1 MKIQLIT
8 ISIILLS
15 AIGCQTSKETI
26 KSEKIVVIEKKNT
39 TTEEEKIVEKYWKLK
54 TLAGKEVK
62 MTPNQTKEMHFMLKL
77 NENRVVGFLG
87 CNSLFGSYQLLKGS
101 RIKFSHLGSTK
112 MYCPGV
118 NEAEFIS
125 IFELTDNYTIKEDVL
140 VLNVGKRAP
149 LAVFEAVYL

>member
-26 KSEKIVVIEKKNT
+26 KSEKIVVTEKNST

-54 TLAGKEVK
+54 TLAGKEVE
-62 MTPNQTKEMHFMLKL
+62 MTDNQTKEMHFMLKL
-77 NENRVVGFLG
+77 NENRVAGFGG
-87 CNSLFGSYQLLKGS
+87 CNSFFGSYQLLKGS

-112 MYCPGV
+112 MYCPDV
-118 NEAEFIS
+118 NEAAFMNV
-125 IFELTDNYTIKEDVL
+125 FELTDNYTVKDDVL
-140 VLNVGKRAP
+140 SLNVGKRAP
-149 LAVFEAVYL
+149 LAVFEAVYF